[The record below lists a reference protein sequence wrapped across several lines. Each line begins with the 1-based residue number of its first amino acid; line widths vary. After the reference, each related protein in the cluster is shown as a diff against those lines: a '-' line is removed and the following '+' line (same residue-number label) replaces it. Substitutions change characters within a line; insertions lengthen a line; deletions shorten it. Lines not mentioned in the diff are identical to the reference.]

1 MHSITRSLLRAFTG
15 SACWSPVKPTTVT
28 LAAARCYPSCHHG
41 VQFFKCPRQEQR
53 YRNLV
58 QRYRRKL
65 RGAYNKY
72 SDIPDNTVVIGD
84 RMCIQGRSHA
94 YIEDGGTIY
103 RCLHGRPGVSEPEKV
118 LSIAWLRGGEEEED
132 EEEGTLQRV
141 RLSPGEH
148 LLAATVKTPH
158 QEESR
163 CIVVRLVDVTL
174 PHQPLLILD
183 NVFSF
188 EWASD
193 NTLFFSKQEGLKCQT
208 VYRLDLTEEGVRNT
222 LVYEEHDPEFFVEV
236 GRSSDGQLL
245 TLNCTSKSSSEVRIL
260 LSSAPDHAPA
270 LVQPRQPGLVYY
282 VEHARGELY
291 ILANTG
297 PGQEYQLLRTPP
309 CSPSMRSWVPVFTP
323 ATGWAVRD
331 MELLQ
336 DHCLFTLRHPSGRLH
351 LETVSLE
358 DPNCLLSLELPSWAC
373 AFESRRSSLAGQRSV
388 RFLLSSPVIPP
399 SAHAY
404 SPSSHLLL
412 TEHDQDLPQQDCHTT
427 RLQAPSQDGTM
438 VPITL
443 LHRPPLADLRA
454 VPMLVHVYGAYGLEL
469 NMAFSPDKRLLLER
483 GWALAYCHVRYWTTI
498 PRVNALTR
506 KDWNRMLNYGDLLM
520 FFRLKKAERPP
531 PSLLLWS
538 CPPIVYC
545 TTSPSSHLGSVH
557 MVRSIRLVNPSPKL
571 ESVNYP
577 AFLRHFA
584 AHFTSEYLR
593 VPRGGRTTLRQTWL
607 GDQLMTCCVQ
617 RLHHLCVH
625 AGSFDHKSWSS
636 PVGRLLNQQ
645 PQLVRAVTV
654 QAPFLDVLGTMQ
666 DPSLPLT
673 VEERGEWGDPLSSPQ
688 HRDNIATYCPCCNIT
703 PQRYPSMLI
712 TAYREDCRVPVSGVE
727 KYVAR
732 LRAAVDTH
740 SSVKPE
746 PDTHIILDLQPG
758 GDHFGPEDFELS
770 LCETARQ
777 IAFLHVE
784 LGLDQTAGHEEHQG

>member
-72 SDIPDNTVVIGD
+72 SDIPDNTV
-84 RMCIQGRSHA
+84 IQGRSHA

-404 SPSSHLLL
+404 SPSSP
-412 TEHDQDLPQQDCHTT
+412 TCSSQSTT
-427 RLQAPSQDGTM
+427 RTCHSKTATP
-438 VPITL
+438 
-443 LHRPPLADLRA
+443 HACRPPVR
-454 VPMLVHVYGAYGLEL
+454 
-469 NMAFSPDKRLLLER
+469 MAP
-483 GWALAYCHVRYWTTI
+483 W
-498 PRVNALTR
+498 
-506 KDWNRMLNYGDLLM
+506 
-520 FFRLKKAERPP
+520 
-531 PSLLLWS
+531 
-538 CPPIVYC
+538 CP
-545 TTSPSSHLGSVH
+545 
-557 MVRSIRLVNPSPKL
+557 
-571 ESVNYP
+571 
-577 AFLRHFA
+577 
-584 AHFTSEYLR
+584 
-593 VPRGGRTTLRQTWL
+593 
-607 GDQLMTCCVQ
+607 
-617 RLHHLCVH
+617 
-625 AGSFDHKSWSS
+625 
-636 PVGRLLNQQ
+636 
-645 PQLVRAVTV
+645 
-654 QAPFLDVLGTMQ
+654 
-666 DPSLPLT
+666 
-673 VEERGEWGDPLSSPQ
+673 
-688 HRDNIATYCPCCNIT
+688 
-703 PQRYPSMLI
+703 
-712 TAYREDCRVPVSGVE
+712 
-727 KYVAR
+727 
-732 LRAAVDTH
+732 
-740 SSVKPE
+740 
-746 PDTHIILDLQPG
+746 
-758 GDHFGPEDFELS
+758 
-770 LCETARQ
+770 
-777 IAFLHVE
+777 
-784 LGLDQTAGHEEHQG
+784 

>member
-72 SDIPDNTVVIGD
+72 SDIPDNTV
-84 RMCIQGRSHA
+84 IQGRSHA

-174 PHQPLLILD
+174 PHRPLLILD

-260 LSSAPDHAPA
+260 LSSALDHAPA

-297 PGQEYQLLRTPP
+297 PSQEYQLLRTPA

-323 ATGWAVRD
+323 AAGWAVRD

-358 DPNCLLSLELPSWAC
+358 DPNCVSSLELPPWAC
-373 AFESRRSSLAGQRSV
+373 ALESRRSSLAGQRSV

-404 SPSSHLLL
+404 SPSSPHLLL

-483 GWALAYCHVRYWTTI
+483 GWALAYCHVRGGGERGLGWH
-498 PRVNALTR
+498 RAGRLEGKQRGV
-506 KDWNRMLNYGDLLM
+506 DDL
-520 FFRLKKAERPP
+520 
-531 PSLLLWS
+531 
-538 CPPIVYC
+538 
-545 TTSPSSHLGSVH
+545 
-557 MVRSIRLVNPSPKL
+557 
-571 ESVNYP
+571 
-577 AFLRHFA
+577 A
-584 AHFTSEYLR
+584 A
-593 VPRGGRTTLRQTWL
+593 
-607 GDQLMTCCVQ
+607 CVQ
-617 RLHHLCVH
+617 RLHALGVSTPGRTALTARS
-625 AGSFDHKSWSS
+625 AGAVL
-636 PVGRLLNQQ
+636 VGALLNQQ

-727 KYVAR
+727 KYAVR

-740 SSVKPE
+740 SSVSMPKPE

>member
-1 MHSITRSLLRAFTG
+1 
-15 SACWSPVKPTTVT
+15 
-28 LAAARCYPSCHHG
+28 
-41 VQFFKCPRQEQR
+41 
-53 YRNLV
+53 
-58 QRYRRKL
+58 
-65 RGAYNKY
+65 
-72 SDIPDNTVVIGD
+72 
-84 RMCIQGRSHA
+84 
-94 YIEDGGTIY
+94 
-103 RCLHGRPGVSEPEKV
+103 
-118 LSIAWLRGGEEEED
+118 
-132 EEEGTLQRV
+132 
-141 RLSPGEH
+141 
-148 LLAATVKTPH
+148 
-158 QEESR
+158 
-163 CIVVRLVDVTL
+163 
-174 PHQPLLILD
+174 
-183 NVFSF
+183 
-188 EWASD
+188 
-193 NTLFFSKQEGLKCQT
+193 
-208 VYRLDLTEEGVRNT
+208 
-222 LVYEEHDPEFFVEV
+222 
-236 GRSSDGQLL
+236 
-245 TLNCTSKSSSEVRIL
+245 
-260 LSSAPDHAPA
+260 
-270 LVQPRQPGLVYY
+270 
-282 VEHARGELY
+282 
-291 ILANTG
+291 
-297 PGQEYQLLRTPP
+297 
-309 CSPSMRSWVPVFTP
+309 
-323 ATGWAVRD
+323 
-331 MELLQ
+331 
-336 DHCLFTLRHPSGRLH
+336 
-351 LETVSLE
+351 
-358 DPNCLLSLELPSWAC
+358 
-373 AFESRRSSLAGQRSV
+373 
-388 RFLLSSPVIPP
+388 
-399 SAHAY
+399 
-404 SPSSHLLL
+404 
-412 TEHDQDLPQQDCHTT
+412 
-427 RLQAPSQDGTM
+427 
-438 VPITL
+438 
-443 LHRPPLADLRA
+443 
-454 VPMLVHVYGAYGLEL
+454 MLVHVYGAYGLEL

-557 MVRSIRLVNPSPKL
+557 M
-571 ESVNYP
+571 
-577 AFLRHFA
+577 
-584 AHFTSEYLR
+584 
-593 VPRGGRTTLRQTWL
+593 
-607 GDQLMTCCVQ
+607 

-740 SSVKPE
+740 SSVSMPKPE